1 MRLPVLREH
10 MRQLKLSISVVLVGI
25 FAAGSAVCQ
34 QIPALEPRLGSIVG
48 TVTDFTN
55 YVVPD
60 ATVVLQGPNGSD
72 KRSVPANDNGF
83 FSFNNIKPGV
93 PYHINISAKGFADW
107 ASPALTITPGQYM
120 ELTGID
126 MKLAVAVTT
135 VTASVSQVEIATQ
148 QVEIAEKQRVLGF
161 IPNFYVVY
169 DQHPVPLT
177 PKLKFRLAIRTSIDP
192 VTIVGAAFV
201 AAIDQAGD
209 TPDYGQGW
217 KAYGQR
223 FGANYANGLTDI
235 FIGGAIL
242 PSLLHQDPR
251 YFYKGT
257 GTTKS
262 RLLYALS
269 DPLRTKGDNGK
280 WQPNYSGLGGYLAS
294 GAISNLYY
302 PESNRGVGRVFSGF
316 GIDVAAD
323 MANGVIQ
330 EFLLRK
336 LTPSAKKQQ

>member
-1 MRLPVLREH
+1 MRLPNFWEH
-10 MRQLKLSISVVLVGI
+10 MLQRKLSFAILMVCI
-25 FAAGSAVCQ
+25 FAAAFAMSQKTSAPQ
-34 QIPALEPRLGSIVG
+34 AQTGSIVG

-72 KRSVPANDNGF
+72 KRSVAANDNGF
-83 FSFNNIKPGV
+83 FSFDNIKPGV
-93 PYHINISAKGFADW
+93 PYHINITAKGFADW

-235 FIGGAIL
+235 FIGGL
-242 PSLLHQDPR
+242 SCPR
-251 YFYKGT
+251 CCTRTRGT
-257 GTTKS
+257 STRAPEQRSRACSMRSPTRCERKATTGSGS
-262 RLLYALS
+262 R
-269 DPLRTKGDNGK
+269 T
-280 WQPNYSGLGGYLAS
+280 
-294 GAISNLYY
+294 
-302 PESNRGVGRVFSGF
+302 
-316 GIDVAAD
+316 
-323 MANGVIQ
+323 
-330 EFLLRK
+330 
-336 LTPSAKKQQ
+336 TPA